1 MLDRKILGLILGAQ
15 SKVPCEML
23 YLETGA
29 LELIYV
35 IAVRRIINLQSILR
49 KDNREIIKKIYVA
62 QQKSPCIGDW
72 VLLVN
77 EDRTKYNIEN
87 SDEKIANMSDFEFKK
102 HVKKQVRQHAF
113 NELKEIQTEHLKV
126 KHINFDRL
134 KLPQEYLCDKRFTN
148 RLSSLLFN
156 LRCQSV
162 NGVKGNFSNLFNGNT
177 QCQFKCFNK
186 EDTQEHMLECHEL
199 NTYLDQY

>member
-1 MLDRKILGLILGAQ
+1 M
-15 SKVPCEML
+15 
-23 YLETGA
+23 
-29 LELIYV
+29 
-35 IAVRRIINLQSILR
+35 
-49 KDNREIIKKIYVA
+49 
-62 QQKSPCIGDW
+62 PCIGDW

-77 EDRTKYNIEN
+77 EDRTKYNIEH
-87 SDEKIANMSDFEFKK
+87 SDDKIAGTSDFEFKK

-126 KHINFDRL
+126 KHINFDHL
-134 KLPQEYLCDKRFTN
+134 KFPQEYLCDNRFTN

-162 NGVKGNFSNLFNGNT
+162 NGVKGNFSNLFKGNT

-199 NTYLDQY
+199 GKYLDQYQKSLLKEVVYSDLFGSPTKQLKVTQVFRILLKIRERLFGKNQQPACHGNNSGPNN